1 MGLNICDTSEL
12 PFKKMGHIPGHF
24 TQNVVPSRSFIVISN
39 PSIASQFKAQM
50 SVSQGKI
57 VKSKMAAEKAGSAAI
72 HLVLPL
78 SIWIAGSASF
88 RLTKQKRLI
97 YGPEKFKAYH
107 TNFDKINKQ
116 ANEFLSPQPQSIC
129 SHRQRHR

>member
-72 HLVLPL
+72 HLDRWQRVVSLDK
-78 SIWIAGSASF
+78 
-88 RLTKQKRLI
+88 TKAADLWPREV
-97 YGPEKFKAYH
+97 YGIPY
-107 TNFDKINKQ
+107 
-116 ANEFLSPQPQSIC
+116 EF
-129 SHRQRHR
+129 